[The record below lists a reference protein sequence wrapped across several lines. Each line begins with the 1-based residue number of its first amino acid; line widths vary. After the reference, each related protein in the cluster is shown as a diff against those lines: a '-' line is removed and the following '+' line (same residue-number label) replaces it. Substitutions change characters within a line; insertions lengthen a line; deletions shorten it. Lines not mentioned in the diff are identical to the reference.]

1 MVTFD
6 PALRAEL
13 AWLPVFLS
21 SEAHQHPVLSACIVV
36 VEQGRFVRPLASTD
50 AGPSPVTD
58 KE

>member
-13 AWLPVFLS
+13 TWLPVFLAT
-21 SEAHQHPVLSACIVV
+21 EAHQHPVLSASIAVAD
-36 VEQGRFVRPLASTD
+36 QGRFVRPLASAPLD
-50 AGPSPVTD
+50 ID

>member
-13 AWLPVFLS
+13 AWLPVFLR

-50 AGPSPVTD
+50 ECPVD

>member
-13 AWLPVFLS
+13 TWLPVFLAT
-21 SEAHQHPVLSACIVV
+21 EVHQHPALSDCIAVAD
-36 VEQGRFVRPLASTD
+36 QGRFVRPMAS
-50 AGPSPVTD
+50 APPVTD